1 MYCTPRVVMLITF
14 STSYR
19 VINVTLLLLESILFA
34 NLYSKRSKT
43 FLIYLRRWEFKATQT
58 GNVDIKLQYHILKDI
73 VHRKQVLGCTNN
85 YIMPVSILFNV
96 TIYR

>member
-1 MYCTPRVVMLITF
+1 MYCTLRVVMLITF

-43 FLIYLRRWEFKATQT
+43 FLIYLRGREFKATQT
-58 GNVDIKLQYHILKDI
+58 GNVDINLQYHILKDI
-73 VHRKQVLGCTNN
+73 
-85 YIMPVSILFNV
+85 IL
-96 TIYR
+96 TR